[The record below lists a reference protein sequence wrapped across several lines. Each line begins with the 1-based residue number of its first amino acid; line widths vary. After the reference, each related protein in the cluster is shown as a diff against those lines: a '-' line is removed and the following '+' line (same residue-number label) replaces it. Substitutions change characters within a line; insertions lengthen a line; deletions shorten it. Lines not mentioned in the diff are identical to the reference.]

1 MGRTDNLNA
10 TSTTNQSQNQTVV
23 TNQSTKNAHIEVRQQ
38 KPSPKFQARP
48 KSSVGAKTAS
58 NQYATAAR
66 LSRESLQPAKNAR
79 NDSALMSQTNTSK
92 QGSRV
97 TQATL
102 NHLSGTN
109 QSKTTESSKAH
120 LLNMPLAVDEEDGNV
135 RHLEDMMRASQKSG
149 LLKML
154 QSLPK
159 ESRDQHHHTVINEMG
174 KEGNRSFVDGVTN
187 HRGPVL

>member
-1 MGRTDNLNA
+1 M
-10 TSTTNQSQNQTVV
+10 TNP
-23 TNQSTKNAHIEVRQQ
+23 STKNAHIEITQQ
-38 KPSPKFQARP
+38 KPSPKFQSRP

-79 NDSALMSQTNTSK
+79 NDSAFMSQTNTSK

-102 NHLSGTN
+102 NHLNGTN
-109 QSKTTESSKAH
+109 KVKTNDSSKTH
-120 LLNMPLAVDEEDGNV
+120 LLNMPLAVEEHDGNV

-154 QSLPK
+154 QSYPK
-159 ESRDQHHHTVINEMG
+159 ESRDQHHQTLTNDISND
-174 KEGNRSFVDGVTN
+174 GNRSFIDGATESNQRVS
-187 HRGPVL
+187 LLQ